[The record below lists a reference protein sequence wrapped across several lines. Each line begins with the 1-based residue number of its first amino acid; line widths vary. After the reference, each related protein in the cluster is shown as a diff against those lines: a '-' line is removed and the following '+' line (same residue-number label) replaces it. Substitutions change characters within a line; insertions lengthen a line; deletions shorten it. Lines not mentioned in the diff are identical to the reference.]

1 MKRKPPQGGRRGSM
15 KRTSLAIV
23 AVLLGSCAQPSVVTN
38 QADPSV
44 LSDLDAASRQAR
56 SHQPEAVR
64 DALLP
69 PLRAEFPKSP
79 GAPVEPRF
87 DLVVN
92 AASAQ
97 QVFMS
102 IVSGTR
108 YSMVVNPGVG
118 GTVSV
123 NLKDV
128 TVREALEAIREA
140 YGYEFRIDGT
150 RIYVES
156 AGLQTRVYQMNYL
169 MGLRSGRSDMRVSS
183 GAISGVQQGGGGAV
197 PPVAPAA
204 AGSPASVQ
212 ALALRTLIGP
222 GEGRSIVVSPQS
234 GVIVVRAMPNELRIV
249 EKYLKA
255 MRLSVER

>member
-15 KRTSLAIV
+15 KRTSLAML
-23 AVLLGSCAQPSVVTN
+23 VLLGSCAQPSVVTN
-38 QADPSV
+38 QADPSM

-108 YSMVVNPGVG
+108 YSMVLSPTVG
-118 GTVSV
+118 GTISV

-128 TVREALEAIREA
+128 TVREALDSIREV
-140 YGYEFRIDGT
+140 YGYEYKIDGT
-150 RIYVES
+150 RIHVQP
-156 AGLQTRVYQMNYL
+156 AGLQTRVFQVSYMI
-169 MGLRSGRSDMRVSS
+169 GLR
-183 GAISGVQQGGGGAV
+183 
-197 PPVAPAA
+197 
-204 AGSPASVQ
+204 
-212 ALALRTLIGP
+212 
-222 GEGRSIVVSPQS
+222 
-234 GVIVVRAMPNELRIV
+234 
-249 EKYLKA
+249 
-255 MRLSVER
+255 